1 MLTKIGAEVAG
12 TQPQS
17 IVPQGVKNAFS
28 GAGKVLGGAFTYG
41 FPVYQYMSG
50 EESIGGAVGS
60 MAGGSL
66 GAAAGNTLGN
76 AVGHNVSVL
85 GRTLRRAGGIKGK
98 VLGNLLNWTGKGVG
112 IAGGLAGGLFG
123 WDAGSTIGNKY
134 MPIHKRNIDEQ
145 TPQPMMPQPMMP
157 QQIKQASAAAVAT
170 ELSPTIAKYLFH
182 GGGIAGAA
190 LGAYYGNKN
199 FNEDKAAR
207 ARNQRFTPLRQNL
220 RYYYYDRPAPI
231 SGTLYPKQFYNV
243 QQ

>member
-1 MLTKIGAEVAG
+1 MLTKIGADVAG

-28 GAGKVLGGAFTYG
+28 GAGKVLGGVFTYG
-41 FPVYQYMSG
+41 LPVYQYMSG

-60 MAGGSL
+60 MAGGTL
-66 GAAAGNTLGN
+66 GGSAGTTLGN
-76 AVGHNVSVL
+76 SIGHKVSAL
-85 GRTLRRAGGIKGK
+85 GRTFRRAGGVKGK
-98 VLGNLLNWTGKGVG
+98 ILGNLLNWTGKSAGVVGG
-112 IAGGLAGGLFG
+112 IAGGLFG
-123 WDAGSTIGNKY
+123 WDAGNTIGNKY
-134 MPIHKRNIDEQ
+134 IPIHKRNINEQ
-145 TPQPMMPQPMMP
+145 PPQPMMPQPMMP
-157 QQIKQASAAAVAT
+157 QQIKQASAAVAAA
-170 ELSPTIAKYLFH
+170 ELSPTLAKYLFH

-207 ARNQRFTPLRQNL
+207 ARIRRFAPLRKQL
-220 RYYYYDRPAPI
+220 RYYYFDRPDPT